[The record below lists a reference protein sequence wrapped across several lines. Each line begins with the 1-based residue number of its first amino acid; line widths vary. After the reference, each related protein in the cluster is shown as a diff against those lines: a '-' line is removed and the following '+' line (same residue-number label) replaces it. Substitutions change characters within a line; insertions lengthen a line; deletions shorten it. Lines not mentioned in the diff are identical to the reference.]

1 MKKLLA
7 VALASL
13 LAGVHGAA
21 VGLWAAEAAAL
32 TGLVVEPDTVRLKLD
47 RPAKYNTF
55 TIANPPRLVLELLNS
70 EHRMAVREAEGKG
83 KYLKKVRAGQF
94 EKEPYKIV
102 RVVLDLSESGVGY
115 KVEQAKGEFLVMLKG
130 SASGSQQPAAPAPIV
145 PAQAKPK
152 DAVAD
157 TKPAQAAPA
166 PPPQVVVA
174 AVPAAAV
181 VAAPALQA
189 PASLFKA
196 SLKSSKGPDIMA
208 SLPNDPVTLD
218 FDGTDV
224 KDVLRLIGAKARV
237 NVIYGPDV
245 QGTVTLHLANVPFKD
260 AVDTIFRMQNLVTV
274 QVGHNILRVMTP
286 PSLEKE
292 RSSAV
297 LFTKVFSLKYGK
309 ALELKPHLDNVRT
322 TEGRKGN
329 TVADIKS
336 NSVIVTDTPEGLV
349 STEHLI
355 RQLDV
360 QPMQV
365 MIEAKIIE
373 VTLGKDLNLGVQW
386 DLYTDETSRLGGKF
400 GFDSV
405 GSVAGRVVDPA
416 STFGGMFALPSPHSV
431 GLDSKLFPL
440 GATGRGTGVFLPA
453 NQVFGA
459 LTFGRVTNSFILNT
473 TLSAAATQGKIKV
486 LSDPKIATLNNQ
498 PAEIKITSQI
508 PYTTASVTP
517 TGVVSTAVTYVQ
529 TGITLVVTPTINS
542 DRRIT
547 LQVAPNVSQ
556 AAAASLLAG
565 GAPAIDSRTAQ
576 TTVLVKDGETIVI
589 GGLVRDS
596 ESKQTGKV
604 PLLGDIP
611 VLGWILF
618 RKTSNVRSRQ
628 ELMVFVTTHILP
640 D

>member
-7 VALASL
+7 VVLASFL
-13 LAGVHGAA
+13 TGVHGAA

-130 SASGSQQPAAPAPIV
+130 AAGSQSPAAPV
-145 PAQAKPK
+145 PAALSQAKPK

-157 TKPAQAAPA
+157 VKPAPAANAVATA
-166 PPPQVVVA
+166 PPPA
-174 AVPAAAV
+174 GSSLPAPSV
-181 VAAPALQA
+181 
-189 PASLFKA
+189 FKA

-556 AAAASLLAG
+556 AAATSLLAG